1 MRDLPARLAARFER
15 HGGTALWLLLAAPVV
30 AGALIL
36 HGREALVSAAGV
48 PLLGVA
54 VTVRERWP
62 LVALAVPVALGLAL
76 DVELLAVPYWPAL
89 AAFAW
94 LAGTRAAARPGL
106 WFFAAVAV
114 AGLPLCVLLSP
125 DRLWGWS
132 SLLLTLLIV
141 VVLPWQLGR
150 YRRRYAVLTRA
161 GWRLADRMERE
172 QRIVADRAR
181 IRERARI
188 AGDMHDS
195 LGHDLTLMAMR
206 AAALQ
211 LDPTLDPRHQAVVAE
226 LREAAAEATE
236 RLRDIVG
243 VLRTDDDETQPEPPF
258 APPESPSALP
268 EPPFASPESPSAL
281 PEPPFAS
288 PESPSALPE
297 PPFASPESPSAL
309 PEPPFASPESP
320 SPLPEPPFA
329 SPESPSALPEPPF
342 ASPESPSPLPEPP
355 FASPESSSV
364 LPERPSA
371 LGERPGDM
379 NAPHP
384 SHSSSEGARALD
396 GRLSP
401 GGGVRAAGDDP
412 SPDDGVHAAS
422 GALPPPAGAH
432 AVGAHAV
439 GAHAVGARAF
449 GTPLPPGERRSAAD
463 GPGPLVERARAAGMA
478 VTLERLDD
486 LTGIPSMT
494 ALAVGRVVQEGL
506 TNAAKHAPG
515 APVRVRVTREDDA
528 LRVSVANAP
537 PAAPAVN
544 AVSGG
549 AGLAGLDERV
559 RLAGGTLRAGPVSG
573 GGFEV
578 VAELPTRANAAARP
592 PTGGGLSTSAREL
605 ARAEREV
612 RRGLAQTVL
621 VPLAVLT
628 GILLLMVPVW
638 LLSTSLSVLPR
649 GTYDGL
655 TVGAPR
661 AEVEARLPALPGDGP
676 PDGAPPAPA
685 GQDCVYYTVRAFDDG
700 AYRLCFAG
708 DRLASK
714 SVVGARR

>member
-1 MRDLPARLAARFER
+1 MLGVRDLPARLTGFAGLAHFAHFER
-15 HGGTALWLLLAAPVV
+15 HSGAALWLLLAAPAA

-54 VTVRERWP
+54 VAVRGRWP

-76 DVELLAVPYWPAL
+76 NVELLAVPYWPAL
-89 AAFAW
+89 AALAW
-94 LAGTRAAARPGL
+94 VAGIRAASRPVL

-114 AGLPLCVLLSP
+114 AGLPLCLLLSP
-125 DRLWGWS
+125 DRLWGWP
-132 SLLLTLLIV
+132 SLLLIMLIV
-141 VVLPWQLGR
+141 GVLPWQLGR
-150 YRRRYAVLTRA
+150 YRLRYAALARA

-226 LREAAAEATE
+226 LREAAGAATE

-243 VLRTDDDETQPEPPF
+243 VLRVGDDEAAAEPPF
-258 APPESPSALP
+258 APVALAGGADGP
-268 EPPFASPESPSAL
+268 
-281 PEPPFAS
+281 
-288 PESPSALPE
+288 
-297 PPFASPESPSAL
+297 
-309 PEPPFASPESP
+309 
-320 SPLPEPPFA
+320 
-329 SPESPSALPEPPF
+329 
-342 ASPESPSPLPEPP
+342 
-355 FASPESSSV
+355 
-364 LPERPSA
+364 
-371 LGERPGDM
+371 
-379 NAPHP
+379 APQA
-384 SHSSSEGARALD
+384 EGARAAD
-396 GRLSP
+396 G
-401 GGGVRAAGDDP
+401 P
-412 SPDDGVHAAS
+412 SSLVE
-422 GALPPPAGAH
+422 
-432 AVGAHAV
+432 
-439 GAHAVGARAF
+439 GARAV
-449 GTPLPPGERRSAAD
+449 D
-463 GPGPLVERARAAGMA
+463 GPSSLVERARAAGMA

-486 LTGIPSMT
+486 LADVPPMT
-494 ALAVGRVVQEGL
+494 ALAVRRVVQEGL

-515 APVRVRVTREDDA
+515 APVRVRVTHEDGT
-528 LRVSVANAP
+528 LRVSVANAA
-537 PAAPAVN
+537 PAAPAVD

-559 RLAGGTLRAGPVSG
+559 RLAGGALRAGPVPG

-578 VAELPTRANAAARP
+578 AAELPTQANAVARP
-592 PTGGGLSTSAREL
+592 PTEAGLSTSAREL

-628 GILLLMVPVW
+628 GILVLMIPVW

-661 AEVEARLPALPGDGP
+661 GEVEARLPAYTRDGP
-676 PDGAPPAPA
+676 PDGAPPAPS
-685 GQDCVYYTVRAFDDG
+685 GQSCVYYTVRAFDDG

-714 SVVGARR
+714 SVVGLRE

>member
-54 VTVRERWP
+54 VAVRERWP

-258 APPESPSALP
+258 APPESPS
-268 EPPFASPESPSAL
+268 
-281 PEPPFAS
+281 
-288 PESPSALPE
+288 
-297 PPFASPESPSAL
+297 
-309 PEPPFASPESP
+309 
-320 SPLPEPPFA
+320 PLPEPPFA
-329 SPESPSALPEPPF
+329 SLESP
-342 ASPESPSPLPEPP
+342 
-355 FASPESSSV
+355 SV

-401 GGGVRAAGDDP
+401 GGGVRAADDGP

-422 GALPPPAGAH
+422 GALPPPTG
-432 AVGAHAV
+432 VHAV

-449 GTPLPPGERRSAAD
+449 GTFLPPGERRSAAD
-463 GPGPLVERARAAGMA
+463 GPGPLVDRARAAGMA

-537 PAAPAVN
+537 PAASAVN

-592 PTGGGLSTSAREL
+592 PTGGSLSTSAREL